1 MATASTALRRAKPR
15 CAGRSRRC
23 LANLRSRTGSRWA
36 RNVRLCRAVAAL
48 GGHPAKMEGKH
59 ELFAFLTTEPN
70 AVVAPIHPKAMCVL
84 LTTAE
89 EHDTEPAAPAQET
102 LVPRRPSTGR

>member
-1 MATASTALRRAKPR
+1 MAAASSALRRARPR
-15 CAGRSRRC
+15 CAKRSRRC
-23 LANLRSRTGSRWA
+23 LANLQSRTGSRWA

-84 LTTAE
+84 LVTAG
-89 EHDTEPAAPAQET
+89 EHDTEPAASAQET
-102 LVPRRPSTGR
+102 LVLRRP